1 MFENEKLPMGILQHF
16 GKIVLILPFIFAETK
31 TKNIMRKL
39 ILSALMV
46 IGLAFSSEAQ
56 TISKNAIGLRI
67 GDNDGFGAE
76 ASYQRA
82 VLKNNRL
89 EFDLGVRN
97 SRNLE
102 AVKLAGL
109 FQWVWNI
116 EGGFNWYAG
125 AGAGLGSYRYNYKK
139 NYYNNGNG
147 NNYPYGYYPDDKGTF
162 AFVAGDI
169 GIEYNF
175 DIPLLISLDFRP
187 EIGSNTYYD
196 DAIGA
201 DIGIAVRYQF

>member
-1 MFENEKLPMGILQHF
+1 
-16 GKIVLILPFIFAETK
+16 
-31 TKNIMRKL
+31 MRKL
-39 ILSALMV
+39 ILSALML
-46 IGLAFSSEAQ
+46 IGLAFNSEAQ

-125 AGAGLGSYRYNYKK
+125 AGAGLGSYRYNHKYKG
-139 NYYNNGNG
+139 NYYN

-175 DIPLLISLDFRP
+175 DIPLLISIDFRP